1 MQADIIH
8 ACPSVFHRHWSSRM
22 KVFAILTITLCFSTV
37 LGNQD
42 ALLRAA
48 SQLSKRSVVPREKCE
63 LRYLL
68 HYPSDCEQALKAFS
82 PSNDNQGFVDI
93 PAIFCEPRCGQPA
106 VNFYI
111 SCGLDFVVPTF
122 LAECGTNAMG
132 QRCGTD
138 MTLMELN
145 TTTTD
150 IVTDCVST
158 IIFGDNCTTE
168 CRNTLTSAKTSLG
181 CCLHVLNTTAIYTNP
196 AFNHQLWEQSCGVNV
211 PPKCISG
218 IKDTITNYI
227 NPTITNYIKDTIT
240 NGGVALVVSKAVF
253 AVALLQLGALML

>member
-1 MQADIIH
+1 
-8 ACPSVFHRHWSSRM
+8 M

-48 SQLSKRSVVPREKCE
+48 SQLTKRSVVPREKCDA
-63 LRYLL
+63 RYFL

-82 PSNDNQGFVDI
+82 PSNDNQGFNV
-93 PAIFCEPRCGQPA
+93 PAILCEPRCAQPA

-145 TTTTD
+145 TTSTD

-218 IKDTITNYI
+218 IKDTITN
-227 NPTITNYIKDTIT
+227 
-240 NGGVALVVSKAVF
+240 GGVALVVSKAVF
-253 AVALLQLGALML
+253 AVALLQLGALIL